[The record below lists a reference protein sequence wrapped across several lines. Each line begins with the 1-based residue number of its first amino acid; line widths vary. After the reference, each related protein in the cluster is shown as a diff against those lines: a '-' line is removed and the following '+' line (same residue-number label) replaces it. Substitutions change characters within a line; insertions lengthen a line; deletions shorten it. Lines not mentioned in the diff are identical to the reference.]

1 MGTIFVD
8 NLEPQSGTSLTLGAS
23 GDSISLASG
32 ATQSGFGK
40 LGQLVQTKV
49 TDQSTS
55 SSTSYFDITGF
66 TFNFTPSATTSNVY
80 LNCSISTA
88 VDNHSTHETA
98 IVMKLVRDS
107 TDLQEIVLHSNYGN
121 WIQSNYAFNFYD
133 TAISTTSQVTYKFQ
147 AKQINGGQTIKFNT
161 GYSGANSY
169 QASFLT
175 AMEILA

>member
-175 AMEILA
+175 AMEVLA